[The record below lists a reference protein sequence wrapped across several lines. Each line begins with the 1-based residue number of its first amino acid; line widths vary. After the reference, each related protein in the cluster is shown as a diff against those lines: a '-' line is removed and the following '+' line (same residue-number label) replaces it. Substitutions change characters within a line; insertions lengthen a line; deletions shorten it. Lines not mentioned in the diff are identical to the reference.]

1 MRQELLDGGSC
12 GDNATVS
19 KSGWSNGVIFRD
31 YLENH
36 FLKFVPGRDNQK
48 VLLLL
53 DGHRSHISVD
63 LTEWAILKGII
74 IFVLPAHT
82 SHILQPIDVACYGPF
97 ERIYNASCHK
107 LIRESSS
114 TITRYNICKIACNVY
129 STALC
134 AENIKAGF
142 RRTGIFPFDPEAVPV

>member
-1 MRQELLDGGSC
+1 MRQELLDGDSC
-12 GDNATVS
+12 GVNATLS
-19 KSGWSNGVIFRD
+19 KTRWSNGVIFRD
-31 YLENH
+31 YLENN
-36 FLKFVPGRDNQK
+36 FLKFVPGCDNQK

-82 SHILQPIDVACYGPF
+82 SHILQPMDVPCYSPC

-107 LIRESSS
+107 LICESSS
-114 TITRYNICKIACNVY
+114 TIT
-129 STALC
+129 
-134 AENIKAGF
+134 
-142 RRTGIFPFDPEAVPV
+142 